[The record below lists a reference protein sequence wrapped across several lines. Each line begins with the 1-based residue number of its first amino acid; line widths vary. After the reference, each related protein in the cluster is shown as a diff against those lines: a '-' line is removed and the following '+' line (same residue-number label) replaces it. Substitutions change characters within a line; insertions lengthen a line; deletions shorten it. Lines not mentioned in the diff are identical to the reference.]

1 MGLQIDRSEFARVL
15 ASQHNICLFEDTF
28 KGLVRSI
35 HYVVER
41 VVICLLS
48 TSPEMH
54 LRPLN
59 VTNNSSHAC
68 LVRCPC
74 EYASSRPDEFNDV
87 HVRLLQMLSFHG
99 WLTLREMAL
108 PEAAATQE
116 RRL

>member
-1 MGLQIDRSEFARVL
+1 
-15 ASQHNICLFEDTF
+15 
-28 KGLVRSI
+28 
-35 HYVVER
+35 
-41 VVICLLS
+41 
-48 TSPEMH
+48 MH